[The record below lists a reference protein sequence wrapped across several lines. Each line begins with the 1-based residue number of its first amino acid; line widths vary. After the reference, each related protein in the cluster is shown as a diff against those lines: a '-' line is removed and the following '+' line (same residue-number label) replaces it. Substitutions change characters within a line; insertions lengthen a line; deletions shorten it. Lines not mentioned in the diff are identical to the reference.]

1 MLIPPHIQPILYVVA
16 MGAVCWMLMKRNGSR
31 LERNRR
37 ENQRFD
43 TRPTPNTITNAPPS
57 SALALN
63 NSPTEVN
70 RWTIELFDQMRDWQ
84 GELQSQSVVLQS
96 LLRVAHE
103 ETARLE
109 RCIAELRSELGTS
122 VRQENKTLWAES
134 YFVSSSSAKP
144 QTETAAPWLDPLLL
158 QKTYR
163 LADEGKS
170 ITEIAA
176 RIGKSPADT
185 EFLLSL
191 KPASPLKTEH

>member
-16 MGAVCWMLMKRNGSR
+16 MGAVCWMLMKRNGGR
-31 LERNRR
+31 MERNRR

-63 NSPTEVN
+63 NSPAEVN
-70 RWTIELFDQMRDWQ
+70 RWTIELYDQMRDWQ
-84 GELQSQSVVLQS
+84 GELKSQSVVLQS
-96 LLRVAHE
+96 LLKVAHE

-109 RCIAELRSELGTS
+109 QCIAELRSELGTATR
-122 VRQENKTLWAES
+122 RQPRNCDSATDFA
-134 YFVSSSSAKP
+134 YANAQRSS
-144 QTETAAPWLDPLLL
+144 QTATVPFLDPQLLD
-158 QKTYR
+158 KTYR

-170 ITEIAA
+170 VSEIAA
-176 RIGKSPADT
+176 RIGKSAADT

-191 KPASPLKTEH
+191 KPIHHKN

>member
-16 MGAVCWMLMKRNGSR
+16 MGAVCWMLMKRNSGR

-37 ENQRFD
+37 ENNRFD
-43 TRPTPNTITNAPPS
+43 TRPTPNTIANAAPS

-63 NSPTEVN
+63 NSPAEVN

-84 GELQSQSVVLQS
+84 GELQSKSIVLQS
-96 LLRVAHE
+96 LLKMAQE

-109 RCIAELRSELGTS
+109 ARIAELQNE
-122 VRQENKTLWAES
+122 
-134 YFVSSSSAKP
+134 SSSTTRNAYARTQAQYDFAYGTNHRPAEVSKVPFIDP
-144 QTETAAPWLDPLLL
+144 QLLHNVN
-158 QKTYR
+158 R

-170 ITEIAA
+170 LTEIAA
-176 RIGKSPADT
+176 RIGKSTADA

-191 KPASPLKTEH
+191 KPR

>member
-16 MGAVCWMLMKRNGSR
+16 LGAVCWMLMKRNGGR

-43 TRPTPNTITNAPPS
+43 TRPTPNSIANTPPS

-63 NSPTEVN
+63 NSPAEVN
-70 RWTIELFDQMRDWQ
+70 RWTIELYDQMRDWQ

-96 LLRVAHE
+96 LLKVAHE

-109 RCIAELRSELGTS
+109 QCIAELRTELGTATG
-122 VRQENKTLWAES
+122 RQNRKLDLES
-134 YFVSSSSAKP
+134 DFAYANTQRSS
-144 QTETAAPWLDPLLL
+144 QAATIPFLDPQLLG
-158 QKTYR
+158 KAHR

-170 ITEIAA
+170 ISEIAA
-176 RIGKSPADT
+176 RIGKSAADT

-191 KPASPLKTEH
+191 KPIHRKN

>member
-16 MGAVCWMLMKRNGSR
+16 MGAVCWMLMKRNGGR

-43 TRPTPNTITNAPPS
+43 TRPTPNTITNTPPS

-63 NSPTEVN
+63 NSPAEVN

-84 GELQSQSVVLQS
+84 GELQSQAVVLQS
-96 LLRVAHE
+96 LLKVAHE
-103 ETARLE
+103 ERDRLE
-109 RCIAELRSELGTS
+109 RCLAELRSELGTS

-134 YFVSSSSAKP
+134 DFVSYSSARP
-144 QTETAAPWLDPLLL
+144 RPEAAATPWLDPLLL
-158 QKTYR
+158 QKAYR

-170 ITEIAA
+170 ITEIAS
-176 RIGKSPADT
+176 RIHKSPADT

-191 KPASPLKTEH
+191 KPTKN

>member
-16 MGAVCWMLMKRNGSR
+16 LGAVCWMMMKRNGGR
-31 LERNRR
+31 IERSRR

-43 TRPTPNTITNAPPS
+43 TRPTPNTISNAPAS

-63 NSPTEVN
+63 NSPAEVN

-84 GELQSQSVVLQS
+84 GELQSQSLVLQS
-96 LLRVAHE
+96 LLKLARE

-109 RCIAELRSELGTS
+109 ERIAELRHEDLSS
-122 VRQENKTLWAES
+122 AVSSENKFSEASSFFAEANHR
-134 YFVSSSSAKP
+134 SSSSVATLP
-144 QTETAAPWLDPLLL
+144 FLDPQLLE
-158 QKTYR
+158 KTYR

-170 ITEIAA
+170 LGEIAA
-176 RIGKSPADT
+176 RIGKSRADT

-191 KPASPLKTEH
+191 KPISRRN

>member
-16 MGAVCWMLMKRNGSR
+16 MGAVCWMLMKRNGGR

-63 NSPTEVN
+63 NAPAEVN

-84 GELQSQSVVLQS
+84 GELQSQAMVLQS
-96 LLRVAHE
+96 LLKVAHE
-103 ETARLE
+103 ERDRLE
-109 RCIAELRSELGTS
+109 RCIAELRSELGTAG
-122 VRQENKTLWAES
+122 RPENRMTGAES
-134 YFVSSSSAKP
+134 DFVSYSSARP
-144 QTETAAPWLDPLLL
+144 RPEAAVPLLDPILL

-170 ITEIAA
+170 VTEIAA
-176 RIGKSPADT
+176 RIGKSAADT

-191 KPASPLKTEH
+191 KPTKN